1 MPRRDGRA
9 RCRPRPGEPRLRER
23 RHDSEALHVRRR
35 ERLAGAAV
43 DRAAAR
49 NRVVVADRLRP
60 GRAERRLSTLADR
73 PPACDGAQPARRL
86 AARRAERLGP
96 NRLHRAVPALGH
108 APLPLPAAGPESFGK
123 GPRHGGARRAL
134 QALLTKHPY
143 APLVE
148 QTKFLLAE
156 SELPRRWYNVR
167 ADMPNPMQPI
177 LHPGTGQPVG
187 PDDLAPLFPMELILQ
202 EVSEEPEIAIPD
214 ELLEIYSLWRPTPL
228 YRAHRLEQAA
238 GTRSRIFYKYEGVSP
253 AGSHKPN
260 TAVAQAFYNKREG
273 RSRLATETGAGQWG
287 SALAFACKLIGL
299 ECKVYMVRISYDQK
313 PFRRSLIKTWGA
325 EIVASP
331 SEDTQSGRAIL
342 AEHPD
347 TPGSLGIAISEAVED
362 ATGRDDTSYSL
373 GSVLNHV
380 LLHQTIIGQEAL
392 AQMETAG
399 AFPDVVIGCVG
410 GGSNFAGL
418 AFPFV
423 REKVAG
429 RDIDV
434 LACEPAACPTLTR
447 GLFAYD
453 FGDTSKLTPLVP
465 MHTLGHDFVPAPIH
479 AGGLRYHGVA
489 PLISQLV
496 RDELIRAE
504 AYLQNDVFA
513 SAVTFAGSEGILPAP
528 EAAHAI
534 HGALRVA
541 KQADEAGEERT
552 ILFNLSGHGH
562 FDMGAY
568 DKYFAGE
575 LEDVALD
582 EDEIQRALDAIQGLP
597 TPA

>member
-1 MPRRDGRA
+1 M
-9 RCRPRPGEPRLRER
+9 L
-23 RHDSEALHVRRR
+23 
-35 ERLAGAAV
+35 
-43 DRAAAR
+43 
-49 NRVVVADRLRP
+49 
-60 GRAERRLSTLADR
+60 
-73 PPACDGAQPARRL
+73 PP
-86 AARRAERLGP
+86 
-96 NRLHRAVPALGH
+96 
-108 APLPLPAAGPESFGK
+108 
-123 GPRHGGARRAL
+123 
-134 QALLTKHPY
+134 
-143 APLVE
+143 VE
-148 QTKFLLAE
+148 QTKYLLDE
-156 SELPRRWYNVR
+156 SQLPRRWYNVA
-167 ADMPNPMQPI
+167 ADMPNPAQPV

-187 PDDLAPLFPMELILQ
+187 PDDLAPLFPMELIMQ
-202 EVSEEPEIAIPD
+202 EVSQDAEVAIPD
-214 ELLEIYSLWRPTPL
+214 EILDLYTLWRPTPL
-228 YRAHRLEQAA
+228 YRARRLEQAI

-273 RSRLATETGAGQWG
+273 RTRLSTETGAGQWG

-313 PFRRSLIKTWGA
+313 PFRRSMIKTWGA

-331 SEDTQSGRAIL
+331 SQDTQCGRAIL
-342 AEHPD
+342 EEHPD

-362 ATGRDDTSYSL
+362 AAGRDDTSYSL

-392 AQMETAG
+392 QQMELAG

-423 REKVAG
+423 REKIAG

-447 GLFAYD
+447 GLYAYD
-453 FGDTSKLTPLVP
+453 FGDTSKLTPLVA

-496 RDELIRAE
+496 KDELVRAE
-504 AYLQNDVFA
+504 AYLQTRLLRGGR
-513 SAVTFAGSEGILPAP
+513 AVRRQRRDHPRARVVARDLRRDQERARGGRGGRG
-528 EAAHAI
+528 AHDPLQPL
-534 HGALRVA
+534 GPRALR
-541 KQADEAGEERT
+541 
-552 ILFNLSGHGH
+552 HGRVRQLLRREPR
-562 FDMGAY
+562 GR
-568 DKYFAGE
+568 
-575 LEDVALD
+575 
-582 EDEIQRALDAIQGLP
+582 RARRGGDAARPRGDRG
-597 TPA
+597 TPHSRVRRA